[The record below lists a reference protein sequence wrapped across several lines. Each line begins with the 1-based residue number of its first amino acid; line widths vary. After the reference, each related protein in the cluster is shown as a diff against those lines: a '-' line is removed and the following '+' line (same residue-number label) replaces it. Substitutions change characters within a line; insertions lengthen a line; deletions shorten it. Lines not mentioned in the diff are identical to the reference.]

1 MELEPVLKEIRQSFV
16 QDGQKWSV
24 SQDRR
29 LVHLWRKCQLTS
41 EEYKKAVE
49 EVKILKRQQKK
60 EFDDLEKARISSIK
74 LLSQNKEALI
84 QRLKSDNEKN
94 EKQVQQ
100 LRLEREAYLKGNQ
113 AIADLLVTEGM
124 TEFDQANPQKYIE
137 QYIEQLVKDK
147 NKWAKEK
154 TEMENIYS
162 EFQLLKTQ
170 EINDIKEQLQERNT
184 KLRKMNKQLEKMKQ
198 ETNTKSESPSNIEK
212 MLTEARES
220 IAKLTEKM
228 KLRESTHVVLV
239 QELNCKYATEK
250 EKYEEDLKILRN
262 KLAMEKIKV
271 DESVDT
277 RNAGVT

>member
-1 MELEPVLKEIRQSFV
+1 MEPILKEIRQSFV

-29 LVHLWRKCQLTS
+29 LVHIWRKCQRTS
-41 EEYKKAVE
+41 EEYKKAIE
-49 EVKILKRQQKK
+49 EVKILKSQRKK
-60 EFDDLEKARISSIK
+60 EFDDMEKAISSIK

-94 EKQVQQ
+94 VKQVQQ

-137 QYIEQLVKDK
+137 QLVKDK
-147 NKWAKEK
+147 NKCAKEK

-162 EFQLLKTQ
+162 EFQLLKAQ
-170 EINDIKEQLQERNT
+170 EMNDIKEQLQERNT
-184 KLRKMNKQLEKMKQ
+184 KLRKMNEELEKMKQ
-198 ETNTKSESPSNIEK
+198 ETDTKSESLSNIEK

-220 IAKLTEKM
+220 IAKLTDEM

-239 QELNCKYATEK
+239 QELKCKYATEK
-250 EKYEEDLKILRN
+250 EKYEEDLKSLRN
-262 KLAMEKIKV
+262 ELAMEKIKV
-271 DESVDT
+271 DESVDA
-277 RNAGVT
+277 RNAGIT